1 LNSEIIKP
9 NEEALIKLLNTR
21 GKYFSVSDTGGVKR
35 LSRSFALSEDDVRK
49 ALRASDFVFVIKI
62 PTRAYWIR
70 KEALPEGPGPD
81 RNEKAPA

>member
-1 LNSEIIKP
+1 
-9 NEEALIKLLNTR
+9 
-21 GKYFSVSDTGGVKR
+21 
-35 LSRSFALSEDDVRK
+35 
-49 ALRASDFVFVIKI
+49 VIKI